1 MKRDLASL
9 FGQARDWGISF
20 FGASPAAPKELTLEV
35 YQKTSDEMILV
46 GRLSCEGNEYVFRYD
61 NGYVGKPISAFPKLD
76 QEYRST
82 ILWPFFA
89 IRIPPLDRED
99 MREEI
104 TNRSLG
110 EDQVLEIL
118 GSVARVSVANP
129 YEFRL
134 G

>member
-1 MKRDLASL
+1 MKRDLVSL
-9 FGQARDWGISF
+9 FSQAKDWGASF
-20 FGASPAAPKELTLEV
+20 FTASPVARKVLTLEV
-35 YQKTSDEMILV
+35 HQKTLDEMVLV
-46 GRLSCEGNEYVFRYD
+46 GRLSCEGEEYVFRYD
-61 NGYVGKPISAFPKLD
+61 THYAGKAISAFPKLD

-89 IRIPPLDRED
+89 IRIPPFDRED

-104 TNRSLG
+104 ANRALA
-110 EDQVLEIL
+110 EDQILEIL

>member
-1 MKRDLASL
+1 MKRDLVSLLSQAKDWGASL
-9 FGQARDWGISF
+9 FGTS
-20 FGASPAAPKELTLEV
+20 SKTPKELTLEV
-35 YQKTSDEMILV
+35 CRTTPGEVVLV
-46 GRLSCEGNEYVFRYD
+46 GRLSCEGDEYVFRYD
-61 NGYVGKPISAFPKLD
+61 TDYAQKPISAFPILH

-82 ILWPFFA
+82 HLWPFFA

-104 TNRSLG
+104 ANRSLG

-118 GSVARVSVANP
+118 GSVAKVSVANR

-134 G
+134 S

>member
-1 MKRDLASL
+1 MTRDLVSLLAQAKEWGVSL
-9 FGQARDWGISF
+9 FGVS
-20 FGASPAAPKELTLEV
+20 SKTPKELTLEV
-35 YQKTSDEMILV
+35 YRKTPSEDVWV
-46 GRLSCEGNEYVFRYD
+46 GRLLCEGDEYVFRYD
-61 NGYVGKPISAFPKLD
+61 PSYAGQPISAFPALN

-82 ILWPFFA
+82 FLWPFFA

-104 TNRSLG
+104 ANRSLG

-118 GSVARVSVANP
+118 GSVAKVSVANP
-129 YEFRL
+129 YEFKL

>member
-1 MKRDLASL
+1 MKRDLVSL
-9 FGQARDWGISF
+9 LSQAKDWGTNLFSTSSKTPI
-20 FGASPAAPKELTLEV
+20 ELTLEV
-35 YQKTSDEMILV
+35 YRKTPDEVVLV
-46 GRLSCEGNEYVFRYD
+46 GRLSCEGDEYVFRYD
-61 NGYVGKPISAFPKLD
+61 TNYVEKPISAFPKLH

-82 ILWPFFA
+82 HLWPFFA

-104 TNRSLG
+104 AKRSLG
-110 EDQVLEIL
+110 EDQILEIL
-118 GSVARVSVANP
+118 GSLAKVSVANH